1 MEKKTSK
8 QIPLTEL
15 LDLYNSVGW
24 YAYTTEPETLKRAI
38 EQSLVVHTLW
48 DHKKLI
54 ALIRAVGDGETI
66 LYIQDLLVHPEYQ
79 RRGYGKT
86 LLETVVADYPHVR
99 QKVLL
104 TDDSTKTQT
113 FYNTIGFEEVGT
125 QQMRAFYR
133 EY

>member
-1 MEKKTSK
+1 MEKKTTK

-24 YAYTTEPETLKRAI
+24 YAYTTEPDTLKRAV

-48 DHKKLI
+48 DQTKLV

-66 LYIQDLLVHPEYQ
+66 LYIQDLLVHPDYQ
-79 RRGYGKT
+79 RRGHGKR
-86 LLETVVADYPHVR
+86 LLEELIAVYPHVR
-99 QKVLL
+99 QKMLL
-104 TDDSTKTQT
+104 TDDSTKTQR
-113 FYNTIGFEEVGT
+113 FYEAVDFKEVST
-125 QQMRAFYR
+125 QQARAFYR

>member
-104 TDDSTKTQT
+104 TDDSTKTQA
-113 FYNTIGFEEVGT
+113 FYNATGFEEVGT

>member
-1 MEKKTSK
+1 MEKKTTK

-24 YAYTTEPETLKRAI
+24 YAYTTEPDTLKRAV

-48 DHKKLI
+48 DQTKLV

-66 LYIQDLLVHPEYQ
+66 LYIQDLLVHPDYQ
-79 RRGYGKT
+79 RRGHGKR
-86 LLETVVADYPHVR
+86 LLEELIAVYPHVR
-99 QKVLL
+99 QKMLL
-104 TDDSTKTQT
+104 TDDSTKTQH
-113 FYNTIGFEEVGT
+113 FYEAVGFKEVST
-125 QQMRAFYR
+125 QQARAFYR

>member
-1 MEKKTSK
+1 MEKKTTK

-24 YAYTTEPETLKRAI
+24 YAYTTEPDTLKHAI

-48 DHKKLI
+48 DHTKLI

-66 LYIQDLLVHPEYQ
+66 LYIQDLLVHPDYQ
-79 RRGYGKT
+79 HRGHGKR
-86 LLETVVADYPHVR
+86 LLEQLVADYPHVR
-99 QKVLL
+99 QKMLL
-104 TDDSTKTQT
+104 TDDSTKTQR
-113 FYNTIGFEEVGT
+113 FYEATGFKEVST
-125 QQMRAFYR
+125 QKTRAFYR